1 MAVTLPRCGRLL
13 ALGLLTLPTLTA
25 SASYLPAKF
34 EDRVC
39 GNEAIVFGEVSDIE
53 KRTMSVTLHGA
64 HGYTTWY
71 DWAKLKEARVL
82 KGGDTV
88 AATYGNK
95 TTVQIQMASDS
106 QAGHPFAH
114 MYEHYPA
121 GTKGI
126 WFLNRDPYSGAYF
139 AGPPANPLPA
149 SAETEKKIADAL
161 RGCKTRR

>member
-1 MAVTLPRCGRLL
+1 MGVRLL
-13 ALGLLTLPTLTA
+13 RCARLLGLGLLTLPTLTA
-25 SASYLPAKF
+25 SASYRLGKF

-39 GNEAIVFGEVSDIE
+39 GNDAIAFGEVSNIE

-71 DWAKLKEARVL
+71 DSAKLKDARVL
-82 KGGDTV
+82 KGGETV
-88 AATYGNK
+88 AATYGNQ
-95 TTVQIQMASDS
+95 TTVQILMASDG
-106 QAGHPFAH
+106 QADHPFAH

-139 AGPPANPLPA
+139 AGPPANPLPV

-161 RGCKTRR
+161 RGCKAPR